1 MCVYVRARQNCWEHV
16 IKFGSGIICN
26 VSRSKVLDRLG
37 QASYSRARFWQLAR
51 NIRRNDRSI
60 DASVALVVN
69 LDLALNKTK
78 HTICMYIVRIS
89 RLSTDFIHPYSL
101 KRNVYTWRV
110 VSFQELRNSRI
121 KDYSP
126 SLLFFHRAGSLSMKR
141 HVPTML
147 AVFAAF
153 NERNARNKIH

>member
-1 MCVYVRARQNCWEHV
+1 MGQKYWKDV
-16 IKFGSGIICN
+16 IKFGSGIICS

-37 QASYSRARFWQLAR
+37 QAGYSRARFWQLAR

-69 LDLALNKTK
+69 LGLALNKTK
-78 HTICMYIVRIS
+78 HTVRMYIVHIS
-89 RLSTDFIHPYSL
+89 RLSTDLIHPYSL
-101 KRNVYTWRV
+101 KRNVYTWCV

-121 KDYSP
+121 KDYPP
-126 SLLFFHRAGSLSMKR
+126 SLLFFHRAGSLSMRR

>member
-1 MCVYVRARQNCWEHV
+1 MSVGQKCWEHV
-16 IKFGSGIICN
+16 LKFGPGIVCS
-26 VSRSKVLDRLG
+26 VSRSKILDRLG
-37 QASYSRARFWQLAR
+37 QASYSRARFWQLTR

-69 LDLALNKTK
+69 LGLALNKTK
-78 HTICMYIVRIS
+78 HTVCTYVVRIS

-121 KDYSP
+121 GDYSP

-141 HVPTML
+141 HDADDVPRGFRSL
-147 AVFAAF
+147 QR
-153 NERNARNKIH
+153 EKCQK